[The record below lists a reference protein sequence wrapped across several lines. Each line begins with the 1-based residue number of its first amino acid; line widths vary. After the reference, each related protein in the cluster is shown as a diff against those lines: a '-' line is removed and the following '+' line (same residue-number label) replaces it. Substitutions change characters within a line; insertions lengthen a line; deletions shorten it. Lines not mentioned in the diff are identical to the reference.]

1 MRLLLL
7 LSLSLFL
14 VSCHKEQ
21 PKDPVYVQD
30 PESYARFYRGEPLEP
45 VTYLEPFV
53 LENK

>member
-7 LSLSLFL
+7 LLLSVLL
-14 VSCHKEQ
+14 LSCHKEQ

-30 PESYARFYRGEPLEP
+30 PESYARYYRGEPLEP

-53 LENK
+53 LEKK